1 LLEKTFARE
10 NTALLYNFKLG
21 IGMNEVRTWLDQPR
35 TIEAPSIA
43 PSVSSRLNQG
53 QSDGFRVARRFSIL
67 RLLFELLVHPWTIAL
82 VNAAILLVLVLG
94 FFYMLHTGME
104 PLHQTEEIISGL
116 GVILIG
122 WGVALEER
130 MKLREI
136 FGLIGDDEVRERE
149 IDETCHRIGV
159 GHLLFGLFSEIA
171 VEAVRIPDEIIN
183 TSGIEKFVLAGAAG
197 LLGIGAILLARH
209 IASLVR
215 A

>member
-1 LLEKTFARE
+1 
-10 NTALLYNFKLG
+10 
-21 IGMNEVRTWLDQPR
+21 MNDVRTWLDRPR
-35 TIEAPSIA
+35 TINAPSIA
-43 PSVSSRLNQG
+43 PNGGSSHIDQG
-53 QSDGFRVARRFSIL
+53 HPDGLRVPRPFSIF
-67 RLLFELLVHPWTIAL
+67 RLLFELLVHPWTIAF
-82 VNAAILLVLVLG
+82 VNASILLVLVLG
-94 FFYMLHTGME
+94 FVYMLHTAME
-104 PLHQTEEIISGL
+104 PLHQAEEIISGL

-130 MKLREI
+130 LKLREI
-136 FGLIGDDEVRERE
+136 FDLIGADEARQKG
-149 IDETCHRIGV
+149 IDETCHRFGV

-183 TSGIEKFVLAGAAG
+183 TNGIEKSVLAAAVG